1 MTETAHPD
9 DTAPTA
15 PDSFV
20 QVRKVLAR
28 TLGIEDR
35 EAELRP
41 ETELLGELPELD
53 SLAVVELASAL
64 EEHFDIV
71 IDDDDFTGEVFET
84 LGSLAAFVSGRR

>member
-1 MTETAHPD
+1 MTETAPTHGTQAGPD
-9 DTAPTA
+9 T
-15 PDSFV
+15 FV
-20 QVRKVLAR
+20 QVRAVLAR

-35 EAELRP
+35 EEALGP
-41 ETELLGELPELD
+41 DTALLGELPELD

-84 LGSLAAFVSGRR
+84 LGSLAAFVAGRG

>member
-1 MTETAHPD
+1 MAETTPAHPAAT
-9 DTAPTA
+9 DT
-15 PDSFV
+15 FV
-20 QVRKVLAR
+20 QVRAVLAR

-35 EAELRP
+35 AESLTP
-41 ETELLGELPELD
+41 DTALLGELPELD

-84 LGSLAAFVSGRR
+84 VGSLAAFVAGRG